1 MRMINFLIKPAS
13 SLCNLRCK
21 YCFYVDEAAN
31 RSCASMGIMSKE
43 TATELIRSAYRQIE
57 PGGWVSFAFQGG
69 EPTVAGLDF
78 FRFFVRTAEQEKP
91 DRVHISFS
99 IQTNGMLLT
108 EEWAE
113 FFHDK
118 KFLVGISLDGF
129 KELHDLHRVD
139 ADGNGTWKRLCNSVT
154 LLQKHWVDINAL
166 CVVTK
171 RCACSPRKAY
181 ETLKKLGF
189 QYMQFIAC
197 LDPIGQDR
205 GCMPWSLTPEDYGKF
220 LCQLFDLWYQDWEKG
235 QYHSIRLFDDYIHLM
250 LGDTG
255 ASTCATCGQCGG
267 YFVVEADGS
276 VYPCD
281 FFALDDWK
289 AGQIGVQSL
298 SEIADSQPFRRFLTW
313 GTDKPSEC
321 KACRWRQL
329 CNGGCKNDWIT
340 EHGNSRNY
348 YCSSFQMLFRYAE
361 SRMLRIAKCEWE
373 ARRSH
378 R

>member
-1 MRMINFLIKPAS
+1 MINFLIKPAS

-171 RCACSPRKAY
+171 RCACSPHKAY
-181 ETLKKLGF
+181 EALKKLGF

-329 CNGGCKNDWIT
+329 CNGGCKNDWIM